1 MVRNFRAVLQANAL
15 NCIVGDNI
23 SSSIDRTGSTTESQ
37 FSDIKA
43 YRKEKSLEEQLVVLL
58 SDMQHLVAPLVGE
71 GTAFSIFLQEN
82 VNTTGK
88 LTMAFRS

>member
-15 NCIVGDNI
+15 NYIVGDNI
-23 SSSIDRTGSTTESQ
+23 SSSIDRTGSTIESQ

-43 YRKEKSLEEQLVVLL
+43 YRKEKSLEERLVVLL

-88 LTMAFRS
+88 LTMAFRL